1 MAGAGGGSGG
11 SRRYELTFELAG
23 QIDPRI
29 IRSFTDL
36 SRDVALL
43 EQNLDELRRTRPIP
57 DDVPDSIRDITDRAR
72 EFGDVFQRAL
82 DFTGAKAIIDGVTG
96 AFGNMINDVGELE
109 ESLFKVQ
116 AATGAS
122 AEEMKSLDDSIRG
135 MYEANYGEGFGDI
148 ADSLVNVKNATGLTG
163 QALKDATESALSLRD
178 VFGYEVNETMRTVG
192 VMMKNLGIT
201 SEEAFNLIA
210 QGSQKGLNRADDF
223 LDTLNE
229 YSVQFKDAGYN
240 AQQMLSVLNSGMEK
254 GSFNTDKTADALKE
268 FRIRIMSGDKAVVE
282 AMDGLFAM
290 DGIEK
295 FTKNLAKGGQKT
307 KEFQQLVAKTS
318 KTTAATMLKTLQ
330 SGKGTQVAKMQQT
343 ISSVM
348 SDSQKVFN
356 GLSNGSIKARDALQM
371 VNDKLLTIDD
381 LQQRNALSVSL
392 FGTQYED
399 MGSGITQALNDVNG
413 EFDKNLNT
421 MEDIKKLNMES
432 FSKQLQGLGR
442 EIMTEI
448 VIPIGEELLPM
459 LHEMVDWAKDN
470 KDFIEFVALSTPAAL
485 IGKNVTVLGKGLWGL
500 KGKLIEA
507 AGAGGLLSKSLAFMK
522 SPAGIAVGAVGLLT
536 AGLIA
541 YQEHQEAVRESMINM
556 GDELKT
562 AFDDYN
568 TVDKQRDKLTNL
580 IKEYDRLKAKIDN
593 AKTPANELAE
603 AQRKIADIEK
613 QIIDQSDGYITA
625 QDAKTNALRE
635 QAGAQL
641 DLYNNMAK
649 ASEQEARFTILD
661 KEAQLPDLLKEYD
674 NLQSKEK
681 ELNKAQESSGA
692 VLTKLIALRN
702 KYDEVMSN
710 TPAGSKRDEQLKGLN
725 DELKTLMNYDQASLA
740 NLEQFIGTARTTML
754 KTKDDLKT
762 NEKEMAASKA
772 SLDEL
777 YNARYRMIEV
787 EELNGES
794 LKQLTNR
801 YNTLSTE
808 ARKKVDEAAKRVQ
821 ELNKEFASLPTSKQ
835 IDVTVDVKQKYG
847 PMAANN
853 TFPNVY
859 TEVKDKTDPKKS
871 FSFPV
876 IPPLKPQKFAYGGIV
891 TSPTLG
897 LVGEAGDDEAIIPLN
912 NSKRSRDLYAAA
924 GSALGMDGGGHFAP
938 VFSPQIVIQGNADEK
953 VIQKSMRD
961 SHREWLGHME
971 NWQRQ
976 NRRRSMV

>member
-11 SRRYELTFELAG
+11 SRRYELTFELSG

-254 GSFNTDKTADALKE
+254 GAFNTDKVADALKE
-268 FRIRIMSGDKAVVE
+268 FRIRIKSGDKAVVD
-282 AMDGLFAM
+282 AMDELFAS
-290 DGIEK
+290 DNVGGYIK
-295 FTKNLAKGGQKT
+295 QLQKGGQKT
-307 KEFQQLVAKTS
+307 KEFADLTAKTS
-318 KTTAATMLKTLQ
+318 KKSATDLLKALQ
-330 SGKGTQVAKMQQT
+330 SGKSAQIDKATKT
-343 ISSVM
+343 ISSLL
-348 SDSQKVFN
+348 SGSQKIFK
-356 GLSNGSIKARDALQM
+356 GISDGSITARDALEL
-371 VNDKLLTIDD
+371 VNNQLLTIDD

-399 MGSGITQALNDVNG
+399 MGSNITQALNDVNG

-432 FSKQLQGLGR
+432 FSKQLRGLGR

-459 LHEMVDWAKDN
+459 LHEMVDWGKEH
-470 KDFIEFVALSTPAAL
+470 KDFIEFIALTTPAAL
-485 IGKNVTVLGKGLWGL
+485 IGKNVAVLGKGLWAL
-500 KGKLIEA
+500 KGKLTEV
-507 AGAGGLLSKSLAFMK
+507 AGAGGLLSKSLAFMR

-625 QDAKTNALRE
+625 QDAKTDALRE
-635 QAGAQL
+635 QAGVQL
-641 DLYNNMAK
+641 DLYNSMAK
-649 ASEQEARFTILD
+649 VSEQEARITILD
-661 KEAQLPDLLKEYD
+661 KESQLPDLLKEYD
-674 NLQSKEK
+674 SLQAKEK
-681 ELNKAQESSGA
+681 DLNKAQENSML
-692 VLTKLIALRN
+692 VLESLNKLRE
-702 KYDEVMSN
+702 KYNNIMLQ
-710 TPAGSKRDEQLKGLN
+710 TPAGAKRDEQLKGLN
-725 DELKTLMNYDQASLA
+725 DELKKLMNYDQASLT
-740 NLEQFIGTARTTML
+740 NLDQFIGTVRMTMN
-754 KTKDDLKT
+754 KTKADLET
-762 NEKEMAASKA
+762 NKKEMESSKA
-772 SLDEL
+772 SFQEL
-777 YNARYRMIEV
+777 YNANVRLVEV
-787 EELNGES
+787 QDLGGES
-794 LKQLTNR
+794 LQSLVRKYDQLS
-801 YNTLSTE
+801 STE
-808 ARKKVDEAAKRVQ
+808 KARVDAAILRVQ
-821 ELNKEFASLPTSKQ
+821 ELNKSLSDLPFEKQ

-847 PMAANN
+847 PMATPNN
-853 TFPNVY
+853 FPNV
-859 TEVKDKTDPKKS
+859 VKNING
-871 FSFPV
+871 FPLQA
-876 IPPLKPQKFAYGGIV
+876 IPPLKPQKFAKGGIV

-924 GSALGMDGGGHFAP
+924 GSALGMDGGGGGHFAP
-938 VFSPQIVIQGNADEK
+938 VFSPQFIIQGNADEK
-953 VIQKSMRD
+953 VIQKSLRD
-961 SHREWLGHME
+961 SQREWEANMQE
-971 NWQRQ
+971 WERK

>member
-11 SRRYELTFELAG
+11 SRRYELTFELSG

-163 QALKDATESALSLRD
+163 QALKDATESAMSLRD

-240 AQQMLSVLNSGMEK
+240 AQQMLNVLNSGMEK
-254 GSFNTDKTADALKE
+254 GAFNTDKVADALKE
-268 FRIRIMSGDKAVVE
+268 FRIRIKSGDKAVVD
-282 AMDGLFAM
+282 AMDELFAS
-290 DGIEK
+290 DNVGGYIK
-295 FTKNLAKGGQKT
+295 QLQKGGQKT
-307 KEFQQLVAKTS
+307 KEFADLTAKTS
-318 KTTAATMLKTLQ
+318 KKSATDLLKALQ
-330 SGKGTQVAKMQQT
+330 SGKSGQVDKASKT
-343 ISSVM
+343 ISSLL
-348 SDSQKVFN
+348 SGSQKIFK
-356 GLSNGSIKARDALQM
+356 GISDGSITARDALAL
-371 VNDKLLTIDD
+371 VNDQLLTIDD

-399 MGSGITQALNDVNG
+399 MGSGITQALNDVTG
-413 EFDKNLNT
+413 SFDKNLNT

-485 IGKNVTVLGKGLWGL
+485 IGKNVAVLGKGLWGL

-522 SPAGIAVGAVGLLT
+522 SPAGIAVGAIGLVT
-536 AGLIA
+536 AGVIA
-541 YQEHQEAVRESMINM
+541 YREHQEAARKSMIHM
-556 GDELKT
+556 GDTLKT

-568 TVDKQRDKLTNL
+568 ATDKQRDKLTNL
-580 IKEYDRLKAKIDN
+580 VKEYDRLKEKIDN

-603 AQRKIADIEK
+603 AQRKIADIEQ
-613 QIIDQSDGYITA
+613 QIIAQSDGYITA
-625 QDAKTNALRE
+625 QDAKTDALRQ

-661 KEAQLPDLLKEYD
+661 KEAQLPDLLEEYGD
-674 NLQSKEK
+674 LQNKEK
-681 ELNKAQESSGA
+681 DLNTAQEHSRN
-692 VLTKLIALRN
+692 VLTKLIALRT
-702 KYDEVMSN
+702 KYNDVMNN
-710 TPAGSKRDEQLKGLN
+710 TPAGAEKVAKLKALT
-725 DELKTLMNYDQASLA
+725 DELQEITNQDNARLPDIS
-740 NLEQFIGTARTTML
+740 EHVDTARMVMTKTRKTWQQTL
-754 KTKDDLKT
+754 KK
-762 NEKEMAASKA
+762 
-772 SLDEL
+772 
-777 YNARYRMIEV
+777 
-787 EELNGES
+787 
-794 LKQLTNR
+794 
-801 YNTLSTE
+801 
-808 ARKKVDEAAKRVQ
+808 
-821 ELNKEFASLPTSKQ
+821 
-835 IDVTVDVKQKYG
+835 
-847 PMAANN
+847 
-853 TFPNVY
+853 
-859 TEVKDKTDPKKS
+859 
-871 FSFPV
+871 
-876 IPPLKPQKFAYGGIV
+876 
-891 TSPTLG
+891 
-897 LVGEAGDDEAIIPLN
+897 
-912 NSKRSRDLYAAA
+912 
-924 GSALGMDGGGHFAP
+924 
-938 VFSPQIVIQGNADEK
+938 
-953 VIQKSMRD
+953 
-961 SHREWLGHME
+961 
-971 NWQRQ
+971 
-976 NRRRSMV
+976 

>member
-11 SRRYELTFELAG
+11 SRRYELTFELSG

-148 ADSLVNVKNATGLTG
+148 ADSLVGVKNATGLTG
-163 QALKDATESALSLRD
+163 EALKGATESALSLRD
-178 VFGYEVNETMRTVG
+178 VFGYEVPETMRTVG
-192 VMMKNLGIT
+192 VLMKNLGLS

-240 AQQMLSVLNSGMEK
+240 AQQMLSVLNSGLEK
-254 GSFNTDKTADALKE
+254 GAFNTDKIADALKE
-268 FRIRIMSGDKAVVE
+268 FRIRIVSGDKAVVE
-282 AMDGLFAM
+282 AMDELFAM

-356 GLSNGSIKARDALQM
+356 GLSSGSMKARDALQL

-381 LQQRNALSVSL
+381 LQQRNAISVSL

-399 MGSGITQALNDVNG
+399 MGAGITQALNDVNG
-413 EFDKNLNT
+413 GFDKNLNS
-421 MEDIKKLNMES
+421 MEEIKNLNMQS
-432 FSKQLQGLGR
+432 FTKQLRGLGR
-442 EIMTEI
+442 EIMTEV
-448 VIPIGEELLPM
+448 VIPIGEELLPL
-459 LHEMVDWAKDN
+459 LHEMVDWAKEH
-470 KDFIEFVALSTPAAL
+470 KDFIEFIALTTPAAL
-485 IGKNVTVLGKGLWGL
+485 IGKNVAVLGKGLWSL
-500 KGKLIEA
+500 KGKLTEA
-507 AGAGGLLSKSLAFMK
+507 AGAGGLLGKSLAFMK

-603 AQRKIADIEK
+603 AQRKIANIEQ
-613 QIIDQSDGYITA
+613 QIIAQSDGYITA

-635 QAGAQL
+635 QAGVQL
-641 DLYNNMAK
+641 DLYNSMAK
-649 ASEQEARFTILD
+649 VSEQEARITILD
-661 KEAQLPDLLKEYD
+661 KESQLPDLLKEYD
-674 NLQSKEK
+674 SLQAKEK
-681 ELNKAQESSGA
+681 DLNKAQENSML
-692 VLTKLIALRN
+692 VLESLNKLRE
-702 KYDEVMSN
+702 KYNNIMLQ
-710 TPAGSKRDEQLKGLN
+710 TPAGAKRDEQLKGLN
-725 DELKTLMNYDQASLA
+725 DELKNLMNYDQASLA
-740 NLEQFIGTARTTML
+740 NLDQFIGTVRMTMN
-754 KTKDDLKT
+754 KTKADLET
-762 NEKEMAASKA
+762 NAKEMASSKA
-772 SLDEL
+772 SFQEL
-777 YNARYRMIEV
+777 YNANVRLVEV
-787 EELNGES
+787 QDLGGES
-794 LKQLTNR
+794 LQSLMRKYDQLS
-801 YNTLSTE
+801 STE
-808 ARKKVDEAAKRVQ
+808 KARVDAAILRVQ
-821 ELNKEFASLPTSKQ
+821 ELNKSLSDLPFEKQ
-835 IDVTVDVKQKYG
+835 IDVTLDIKQKYG
-847 PMAANN
+847 PMATPNN
-853 TFPNVY
+853 FPNV
-859 TEVKDKTDPKKS
+859 VKNTHG
-871 FSFPV
+871 FPLQA
-876 IPPLKPQKFAYGGIV
+876 IPPLKPRKFADGGIV

-924 GSALGMDGGGHFAP
+924 GSALGMDGGGGGHFAP

-953 VIQKSMRD
+953 VIQKSLRD
-961 SHREWLGHME
+961 SQREWEANMQE
-971 NWQRQ
+971 WERK